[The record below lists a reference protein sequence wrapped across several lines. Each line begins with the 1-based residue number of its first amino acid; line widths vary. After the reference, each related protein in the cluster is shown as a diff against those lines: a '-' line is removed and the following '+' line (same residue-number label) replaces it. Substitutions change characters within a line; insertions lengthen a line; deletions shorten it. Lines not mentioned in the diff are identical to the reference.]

1 MNPTGRDGPPLR
13 ALGLCFAGHCLP
25 RSKKQGTPRTNIV
38 QMFYNVKGPGTLSE
52 GLSMP
57 HSCAMMWIA
66 AMHLLPLLY
75 FIAHSSYPAFRLL
88 SQHHRITVSMSGVSA
103 STALG

>member
-13 ALGLCFAGHCLP
+13 ALGLRFTGHCWP
-25 RSKKQGTPRTNIV
+25 CSKKQDTLRISIAQLFYIVKGSRTLTKGLFTPR
-38 QMFYNVKGPGTLSE
+38 
-52 GLSMP
+52 
-57 HSCAMMWIA
+57 SCAMIWIA
-66 AMHLLPLLY
+66 TMHLLPLLHT
-75 FIAHSSYPAFRLL
+75 IAHSSYPAFRLP